1 MYLLAA
7 AIACPSTCNE
17 TRQVLRSL
25 KQKGQRKL
33 HWHSESAPR
42 RRKITAAIAELDA
55 CASVV
60 IGTPVAKSN
69 PERARRKCLAT
80 LLLHLDGAG
89 VTQVW
94 VENRQ
99 AALNKRDAQT
109 VLYLR
114 GARMI
119 SRALRL
125 EFAHPGDE
133 PMLWLPDA
141 IAGAVGLARRG
152 VPEYRET
159 LGTMVEEMEIDTA

>member
-7 AIACPSTCNE
+7 VLASPSTCDE
-17 TRQVLRSL
+17 TREVLRSL

-33 HWHSESAPR
+33 HWQSESAPR
-42 RRKITAAIAELDA
+42 RRKITSVIAELAA

-60 IGTPVAKSN
+60 IGMPVARTN
-69 PERARRKCLAT
+69 PERARRKCLEA

-94 VENRQ
+94 LENRQ

-109 VLYLR
+109 VLYMR

-125 EFAHPGDE
+125 DFAHPSDE

-141 IAGAVGLARRG
+141 VAGAVGLARRG
-152 VPEYRET
+152 VHEYRQT
-159 LGTMVEEMEIDTA
+159 LGAMVEEMDIDTT